1 MKARRWM
8 KRYGC
13 FLCLLACT
21 FIFENRVS
29 AHVVGQ
35 SYIFL
40 TIEDELIS
48 GRLEVAVSDLNK
60 VIGSSFPTDG
70 TATRAQLGPFMNAI
84 EAYLLEHVAIAL
96 PEGPVAIR
104 LGDQHLFDIDVGQF
118 VVVDFDL
125 GTFEEIPDYLDIR
138 YSVLFAVEPAHQGLL
153 VVEHNWK
160 TGTFNDGLNVALIFG
175 ADDIAQRLDLTSST
189 VWRGFRSL
197 VELGVHHIWIGI
209 DHVLFLMALLLPA
222 VLRRDN
228 GKWKAREGFRSALIQ
243 VVKIV
248 TLFTIAHSVTLSLA
262 ALNVVRVSSR
272 LVESI
277 IAISIAFAAMDI
289 VVPVFRGRVWLV
301 VFGFG
306 LFHGFGFASVLGT
319 MGILGKY
326 MALSLLGFNLGV
338 EIGQVAIIAIAF
350 PLLFWMRRIK
360 WYAYPFVQAGAA
372 AFIFVSL
379 YWFIERAFEVDLPLG
394 GIVFGL
400 LGIK

>member
-1 MKARRWM
+1 MKAGRRM
-8 KRYGC
+8 KRCGC
-13 FLCLLACT
+13 FFLLLAWT
-21 FIFENRVS
+21 FIFESRLS

-40 TIEDELIS
+40 TIEDESIA
-48 GRLEVAVSDLNK
+48 GRFEVAVSDFNK
-60 VIGSSFPTDG
+60 VLGSSLPTDG
-70 TATRAQLGPFMNAI
+70 TASLEQLGPLMDAI
-84 EAYLLEHVAIAL
+84 ETYLLGHVAIATSD
-96 PEGPVAIR
+96 GPAAIR
-104 LGDQHLFDIDVGQF
+104 IRDQHLFDIDVGQF

-125 GTFEEIPDYLDIR
+125 GTLEEPPAYLDIR
-138 YSVLFAVEPAHQGLL
+138 YSVLFAVEPGHQALL

-160 TGTFNDGLNVALIFG
+160 TGTFNDGLNIALIFG
-175 ADDIAQRLDLTSST
+175 AADIEQRLDLTSSS

-209 DHVLFLMALLLPA
+209 DHILFLMALLLPA

-228 GKWKAREGFRSALIQ
+228 GAWKARDGFRSAIIQ

-262 ALNVVRVSSR
+262 ALNVVQLSSR

-319 MGILGKY
+319 MGIPGKY

-338 EIGQVAIIAIAF
+338 EIGQIAIIAIAF
-350 PLLFWMRRIK
+350 PILFWMRRIK
-360 WYAYPFVQAGAA
+360 WYAYPFVQVGAA

-394 GIVFGL
+394 SIVFGL